1 MPGNTI
7 LIVDDDATLR
17 RVLCAAINWFGFAT
31 LEAEDGE
38 QALDIYLRE
47 RPCLVITDIYMP
59 KMNGIHLLRALRRND
74 PNSKV
79 VLITGGTNYRQL
91 TQDRDSRPDGFLAKP
106 FTVTD
111 LMEMV
116 RSLNT
121 EHAVTAASPELAGG
135 RSDRAGPHP
144 PEYHGKWVN
153 E

>member
-17 RVLCAAINWFGFAT
+17 RVLYAAINWFGFGT

-59 KMNGIHLLRALRRND
+59 KMNGIHLLRTLRRND
-74 PNSKV
+74 PNCKV
-79 VLITGGTNYRQL
+79 VLITGGTNYWQL
-91 TQDRDSRPDGFLAKP
+91 AQDRDSRPDGFLTKP

-111 LMEMV
+111 LMDMV
-116 RSLNT
+116 RSLT
-121 EHAVTAASPELAGG
+121 AERAVATASPEPAGEQIGQG
-135 RSDRAGPHP
+135 RSTST
-144 PEYHGKWVN
+144 
-153 E
+153 

>member
-1 MPGNTI
+1 MAANMI
-7 LIVDDDATLR
+7 LVVDDDAMLR

-47 RPCLVITDIYMP
+47 RPWLTITDIYMP

-79 VLITGGTNYRQL
+79 VLITGGTNYWQL
-91 TQDRDSRPDGFLAKP
+91 AQDRDSRPDGFLAKP

-111 LMEMV
+111 LVEMV
-116 RSLNT
+116 RSLNS
-121 EHAVTAASPELAGG
+121 EHAVAAASPEPAGG
-135 RSDRAGPHP
+135 QIGQGRSTST
-144 PEYHGKWVN
+144 
-153 E
+153 

>member
-31 LEAEDGE
+31 LEAEDGA
-38 QALDIYLRE
+38 QALDIYLSE

-59 KMNGIHLLRALRRND
+59 KMNGIHLLRTLRRND

-79 VLITGGTNYRQL
+79 VLITGGTNYWQL
-91 TQDRDSRPDGFLAKP
+91 AQDRDSRPDGFLTKP

-111 LMEMV
+111 LMALV
-116 RSLNT
+116 RSLT
-121 EHAVTAASPELAGG
+121 GEIAAAPSSAPSPAELPMGQ
-135 RSDRAGPHP
+135 GPAP
-144 PEYHGKWVN
+144 SA
-153 E
+153 

>member
-17 RVLCAAINWFGFAT
+17 RVLCAAINWFGFGT

-59 KMNGIHLLRALRRND
+59 KMNGIHLLRTLRRND
-74 PNSKV
+74 PNCKV
-79 VLITGGTNYRQL
+79 VLITGGTNYWQL
-91 TQDRDSRPDGFLAKP
+91 AQDRDSRPDGFLTKP

-111 LMEMV
+111 LMDMV
-116 RSLNT
+116 RSLT
-121 EHAVTAASPELAGG
+121 AERAVATASPEPAGEQIGQG
-135 RSDRAGPHP
+135 RSTST
-144 PEYHGKWVN
+144 
-153 E
+153 

>member
-17 RVLCAAINWFGFAT
+17 RVLCAAINWFGFGT

-59 KMNGIHLLRALRRND
+59 KMNGIHLLRTLRRND
-74 PNSKV
+74 PNSKI
-79 VLITGGTNYRQL
+79 VLITGGTNYWQL
-91 TQDRDSRPDGFLAKP
+91 ARDRDSRPDGFLTKP

-111 LMEMV
+111 LMALV
-116 RSLNT
+116 RSLISENAVAPSSPPAST
-121 EHAVTAASPELAGG
+121 EEQMGQRPSASA
-135 RSDRAGPHP
+135 
-144 PEYHGKWVN
+144 
-153 E
+153 